1 MKRLIHLGLLC
12 FILFSC
18 NENGLINEQ
27 KVDSINKRKVDV
39 YLDYIL
45 KDKYSNYSK
54 NELVRDKATKELNK
68 KFDSLIKVN
77 VLNDIPLKVWKI
89 SKNPHGKGALVHLY
103 ADNYSS
109 ESKMLSDRLGYD
121 VIGFMD
127 VQKATKLLD
136 SKKYY
141 VTGNK
146 FNRLNET
153 EAFLIV
159 NQLYYSPKVEINR
172 DAIYNDIF
180 KFKMGVFMCEIDSI
194 KPTK

>member
-1 MKRLIHLGLLC
+1 MIS

-18 NENGLINEQ
+18 NENGIIAEE
-27 KVDSINKRKVDV
+27 KVNSINKRKVDI
-39 YLDYIL
+39 YLDSIFL
-45 KDKYSNYSK
+45 EKYSNYTK
-54 NELVRDKATKELNK
+54 NELVRDEATKELSK
-68 KFDSLIKVN
+68 KIDSLIKLN

-103 ADNYSS
+103 AHNYSS
-109 ESKMLSDRLGYD
+109 DSKMLSDRLGYD
-121 VIGFMD
+121 IIGFMD
-127 VQKATKLLD
+127 EKKATELLD

-141 VTGNK
+141 VTGNRY
-146 FNRLNET
+146 NRLNET

-159 NQLYYSPKVEINR
+159 NQLYYSPKVEISK

-194 KPTK
+194 QPIK